1 MWFSRGSILL
11 AVGIVGEYVGRIYM
25 NLNRSPQFI
34 VRQHF
39 PVRRPDSSR
48 RAEWK
53 ALPSRPAGTGKE
65 LSKA

>member
-25 NLNRSPQFI
+25 NLNRAPQFI

-39 PVRRPDSSR
+39 PARLPDASR
-48 RAEWK
+48 RAEK
-53 ALPSRPAGTGKE
+53 VRPSRPTGISKE